1 MIARVWNA
9 TATEEGAEGYAEHF
23 ATSVLKEL
31 NELDGFVA
39 AFLLRRPD
47 PAGGTRIQ
55 VITHWDSYDKIR
67 AFAGDDIGGAVVEPA
82 AERVL
87 TTYETTVEHY
97 EIVMTAGR
105 PASG

>member
-1 MIARVWNA
+1 MIARVWSA
-9 TATEEGAEGYAEHF
+9 TATEQGAEGYAEHF
-23 ATSVLKEL
+23 TTSVLEEL

-39 AFLLRRPD
+39 AFLLRRRLGD
-47 PAGGTRIQ
+47 ETQIQ

-82 AERVL
+82 AKHVL

-97 EIVMTAGR
+97 EIVAAAGR
-105 PASG
+105 PSSD